1 MLKKIGIALCL
12 MGYYAA
18 LYGLYSALG
27 FKGMALGLIAAICAC
42 VGVGMSLYD
51 DKEQEEKHHG

>member
-27 FKGMALGLIAAICAC
+27 FKGVALGLIAAICAC
-42 VGVGMSLYD
+42 VGAGMLLYD
-51 DKEQEEKHHG
+51 NDRQEEKHHG

>member
-1 MLKKIGIALCL
+1 MKKIGIALCL

-27 FKGMALGLIAAICAC
+27 FKGMALGLVVAICA
-42 VGVGMSLYD
+42 GIGTGILLYD
-51 DKEQEEKHHG
+51 DEQEEKHHG